1 MERIQLKNVLE
12 NDTKIALTVYYRRN
26 ATWYMVNHWVP
37 KTLSGLT
44 DYTGMETKIKD
55 GVDYVL
61 LDQETLHGRVGTMTK
76 ANAKTDD
83 VYEKLTPIGYSQKLI
98 ENAATASMMDT
109 NATTVDVYYKAAEF
123 YRVIFDTNYTYI
135 PRQQIKLG
143 EIGRAHV

>member
-1 MERIQLKNVLE
+1 M
-12 NDTKIALTVYYRRN
+12 
-26 ATWYMVNHWVP
+26 P
-37 KTLSGLT
+37 
-44 DYTGMETKIKD
+44 
-55 GVDYVL
+55 
-61 LDQETLHGRVGTMTK
+61 
-76 ANAKTDD
+76 KTDD

-143 EIGRAHV
+143 GNVDLKVNEPKRMGYTFDGWQYLKKMQNSLMENILKMHM